1 MSWNTYIALSLVM
14 FFEFAIWGAWA
25 PVLAARLLGPLKMS
39 GKQTGWIYTTL
50 PIACIVSPLLAGQLA
65 DRYLNLEWILAGAH
79 LIAAVLMFVAVRQ
92 KTFRGL
98 FLTML
103 GWSLCYAGTLPL
115 VNDVLFRYDTD
126 GAVRGKVFIW
136 APVAW
141 ALVGYCLSGWRV
153 LRKAESDGR
162 DALIFSAVLGL
173 VMVGCCFLLPAT
185 PPKSEKSLVEAL
197 GMLRQGDFLLFLV
210 ASLCVAGTMQF
221 YFLGSGQYM
230 MDRGISGKAVP
241 GAMAMAQAT
250 QAIAT
255 LFVLGLALDKFGFKW
270 TLVLGA
276 GSWLLLYIIY
286 TVAAPRGVLVVA
298 QALHGLAYVL
308 FIIIGQ
314 IYAGKIAPE
323 GLAGSM
329 QGLIFAA
336 TMGVGLFLGTLLAG
350 FAMDKYSLHGK
361 FQWPKI
367 WAFPLVITLAG
378 TLVFAT
384 LFQGQLPGKPPEKT
398 AAAAAKQAEDR

>member
-14 FFEFAIWGAWA
+14 FFEYAVWGAWA

-65 DRYLNLEWILAGAH
+65 DRYVNLEWILAGAH
-79 LIAAVLMFVAVRQ
+79 LLAAVLMFVAVRQ
-92 KTFRGL
+92 KTFGGL

-103 GWSLCYAGTLPL
+103 GWSLCYAGTMPL
-115 VNDVLFRYDTD
+115 VNSVLFRYDVD
-126 GAVRGKVFIW
+126 GTCAGKVFIW

-141 ALVGYCLSGWRV
+141 ALVGYSLSGWRV
-153 LRKAESDGR
+153 LRKAESDGT

-173 VMVGCCFLLPAT
+173 IMVACCFLLPAT
-185 PPKSEKSLVEAL
+185 APKSEKSLVEAL
-197 GMLRQGDFLLFLV
+197 GMLRQGDFLLFIV
-210 ASLCVAGTMQF
+210 TSLCVAGTMQF

-230 MDRGISGKAVP
+230 MERGISGKAVP

-250 QAIAT
+250 QAVAT
-255 LFVLGLALDKFGFKW
+255 LFVLGWAEKSLGYQWALC
-270 TLVLGA
+270 LGA
-276 GSWLLLYIIY
+276 GSWLLLYVIY
-286 TVAAPRGVLVVA
+286 AVSVPRGFIVVA
-298 QALHGLAYVL
+298 QALHGLAYVM
-308 FIIIGQ
+308 FIIMGQ
-314 IYAGKIAPE
+314 VYAGKIAPE
-323 GLAGSM
+323 GLGGSV

-336 TMGVGLFLGTLLAG
+336 TTGVGLFLGTQLAG
-350 FAMDKYSLHGK
+350 FAMDKCKADGK

-367 WAFPLVITLAG
+367 WAFPLVITLVG

-384 LFQGQLPGKPPEKT
+384 AFQGKVPEKKAETTVT
-398 AAAAAKQAEDR
+398 AASK